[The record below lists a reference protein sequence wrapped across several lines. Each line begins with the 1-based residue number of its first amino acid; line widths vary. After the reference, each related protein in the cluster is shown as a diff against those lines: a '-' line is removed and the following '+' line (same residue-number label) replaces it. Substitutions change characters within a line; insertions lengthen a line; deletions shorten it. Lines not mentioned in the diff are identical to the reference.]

1 MFLFPYNLLIFP
13 QSEAGC
19 RILINALLIRVASN
33 LETDISGVVIGPE
46 FHVEDMVLGCTENS
60 FGGVVDYVL
69 VFGDKAMR
77 DQYVPWLPDLVCNF
91 TYADRIIKSKTLA
104 FSDPGIYK
112 LLKCNIYEA
121 KPEDLFAP
129 T

>member
-1 MFLFPYNLLIFP
+1 LFLFPYNLLIFP